1 MASGRGKHRSSDK
14 DGRRTIALLESLP
27 GIKAVIIG
35 ESKGGKNLG
44 RNRSAGAF
52 KLQGE
57 TPAGFK
63 GILQTSRGVQQIAI
77 ILDSTRSRA
86 CWEAVRGRVEE
97 VFPHPLG

>member
-44 RNRSAGAF
+44 RNRSAGFF

-57 TPAGFK
+57 TSAGFK

-86 CWEAVRGRVEE
+86 CWEAVRGRIEE
-97 VFPHPLG
+97 VFPHQFG